1 MDHPELAG
9 GDFRGNLGAA
19 VLGNSQRISLPPT
32 NQPAIHPS
40 IHPSP
45 PQTGGIRL
53 LFRTTGGITILLQD
67 PLFQ

>member
-1 MDHPELAG
+1 MDHPERAC

-32 NQPAIHPS
+32 NQAT

-45 PQTGGIRL
+45 PQTGGFQL

-67 PLFQ
+67 PQFR